1 MALWAQGFQTTKR
14 NKRIKH
20 LLGPC
25 RFTRQFFLQLKIPK
39 GWPHNNYSRLPDDE
53 KINSDGM
60 YSVIFTQFFMENF
73 FKSGMDFF
81 FEGGAGEPFL
91 GPFIVGSP
99 RVLFDGFWFWPF
111 FHHHFKSREPSW
123 ICVIFHGQFSRA
135 QFCPFNNHPSPC
147 IHDWGTMVEEKN
159 K

>member
-25 RFTRQFFLQLKIPK
+25 RFTRQFLLQLKSPK
-39 GWPHNNYSRLPDDE
+39 GWPHNSRLPDDE

-81 FEGGAGEPFL
+81 FEGRAGEPFL

-111 FHHHFKSREPSW
+111 FHHHPLGFVLSFMASSVGHSSVLFIITRHHAFMIEAPWWKKK
-123 ICVIFHGQFSRA
+123 INI
-135 QFCPFNNHPSPC
+135 
-147 IHDWGTMVEEKN
+147 
-159 K
+159 